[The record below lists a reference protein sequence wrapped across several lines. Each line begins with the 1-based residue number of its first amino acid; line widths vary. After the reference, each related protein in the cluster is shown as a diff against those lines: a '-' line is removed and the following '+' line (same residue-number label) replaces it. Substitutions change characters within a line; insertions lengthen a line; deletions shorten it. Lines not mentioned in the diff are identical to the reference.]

1 MCLDISF
8 KIAETEDSLYDYLP
22 HLRIDPQLDLGFELN
37 SHLQAHERPLCKVI
51 YHNANGEPYLTLMR
65 WGLLNKYMF
74 RDADSFKM
82 YGNNNYNTRAE
93 KILDPK
99 SSWYKIR
106 KQRCLLDTPGIYEHR
121 AIKGWKNKVPYFIQL
136 ASNKR
141 MLIPGFYHFIEL
153 NTADI
158 ERIKGLD
165 DKYMTEAVNK
175 VLNLET
181 GIITGTFSMI
191 TTAANET
198 MRYIHNDG
206 SNKHRMPLFMQPEQA
221 VKWLDP
227 DLTDA
232 EMKAFLSYEITS
244 DALHAVPVYTIRT
257 TKERPDGKMK
267 HEPFDWPGLPP
278 LGQDVPVVNALF

>member
-8 KIAETEDSLYDYLP
+8 KIAATEDSLYDYLP
-22 HLRIDPQLDLGFELN
+22 HLKIDPQINVEFELN
-37 SHLQAHERPLCKVI
+37 SHLQAHDRPLCKVI
-51 YHNANGEPYLTLMR
+51 YNNTDGEPYLTLMR

-82 YGNNNYNTRAE
+82 YGNNNFNTRAE
-93 KILDPK
+93 KILDPG

-121 AIKGWKNKVPYFIQL
+121 SIKGWKNKVPYFIQL

-141 MLIPGFYHFIEL
+141 MLVPGFYHFIEL
-153 NTADI
+153 SPTDI
-158 ERIKGLD
+158 DGIKGGH
-165 DKYMTEAVNK
+165 DKYMIEAMNK

-181 GIITGTFSMI
+181 GSITGTFSMI
-191 TTAANET
+191 TTAGNQT
-198 MRYIHNDG
+198 MRQIHNDG
-206 SNKHRMPLFMQPEQA
+206 TNKHRMPLFMQPEQA

-227 DLTDA
+227 HLSDE
-232 EMKAFLSYEITS
+232 EMKAFLKYEIAS
-244 DALHAVPVYTIRT
+244 EALHAIQVYTIRT

-267 HEPFDWPGLPP
+267 HEAFDWPGLPP
-278 LGQDVPVVNALF
+278 LGQDVPLANELF